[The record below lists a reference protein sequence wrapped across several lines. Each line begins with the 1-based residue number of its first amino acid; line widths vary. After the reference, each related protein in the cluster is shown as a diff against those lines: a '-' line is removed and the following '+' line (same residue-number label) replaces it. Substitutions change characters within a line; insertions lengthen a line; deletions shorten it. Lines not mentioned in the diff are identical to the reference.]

1 MKTRFL
7 ISFIFL
13 FLIACES
20 SKDSEGK
27 ILAEVGGLV
36 LTLQEAKSN
45 IPPSV
50 FYSDSISAYNSF
62 KEKWIERQ
70 LILDEVKRL
79 KLLESPE
86 VQMKVERAK
95 EDMLLLTFQEAVLSR
110 LENDISVSDSE
121 VRNYYQ
127 TNKDKFLLDERYV
140 RYRHLIASSLSD
152 AENARRDLLRGN
164 SWEEV
169 ARQYSLQSEMVI
181 KNASRFYPESSA
193 LKEYD
198 TLNRYLRLIG
208 VSEISLIENIN
219 GNYHF
224 VQLIENKAVG
234 EHPDLEWLLEQ
245 IKDWLILE
253 KKRIAYNTYVKNLYL
268 AAEANNEIHTYN
280 VLPINTNTETSSD
293 TLNSN
298 Q

>member
-50 FYSDSISAYNSF
+50 FNSDSISAYNSF

-79 KLLESPE
+79 NLLESPE

-152 AENARRDLLRGN
+152 AENARRDLMRGN